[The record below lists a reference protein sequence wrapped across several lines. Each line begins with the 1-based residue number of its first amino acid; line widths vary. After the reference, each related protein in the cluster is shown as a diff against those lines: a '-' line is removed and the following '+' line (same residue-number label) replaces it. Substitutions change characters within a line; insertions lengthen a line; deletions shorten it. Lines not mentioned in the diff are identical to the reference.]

1 MRFWLPQVRGMQF
14 GPRLPIATQ
23 NDDPQG
29 GKLHA
34 PHLRKKKPQVIQRNV
49 LQTACAKSRRSR
61 GSLSGSIFL
70 LHTECPSGIYAH
82 RHRSRGWLS
91 TCGHVREG
99 LKSRIHAQVSL
110 TPLSHSGTFF
120 FCHSTNLFVAGH
132 PFGQN
137 LPSICTSNPNE
148 MVDFLICLTFSTK
161 NCLSNT

>member
-1 MRFWLPQVRGMQF
+1 MWLDIPLNDMRFWLPQVRGMQF

-110 TPLSHSGTFF
+110 TPCHTREHFF
-120 FCHSTNLFVAGH
+120 FATV
-132 PFGQN
+132 P
-137 LPSICTSNPNE
+137 
-148 MVDFLICLTFSTK
+148 ICLLQAILLVRTCPPFVRAIQMK
-161 NCLSNT
+161 W

>member
-1 MRFWLPQVRGMQF
+1 MWLDIPLNDMRFLLPQVRGMQF

-99 LKSRIHAQVSL
+99 LKSRIHAQI
-110 TPLSHSGTFF
+110 LS
-120 FCHSTNLFVAGH
+120 
-132 PFGQN
+132 N
-137 LPSICTSNPNE
+137 LPVTLGNIF
-148 MVDFLICLTFSTK
+148 FLPQYQFVCCRPSFWSELALHLYEQSK
-161 NCLSNT
+161 